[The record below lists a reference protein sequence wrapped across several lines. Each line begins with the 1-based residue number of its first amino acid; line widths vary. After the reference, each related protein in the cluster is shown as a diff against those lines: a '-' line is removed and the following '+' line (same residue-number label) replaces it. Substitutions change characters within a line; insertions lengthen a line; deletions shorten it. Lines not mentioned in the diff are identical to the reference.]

1 MFYETWCQLNVGDW
15 VLDKIDGVKPQLDV
29 EPSEIRP
36 KSEIKFNAE
45 DDSCVEQEINK
56 LLAKKVIRSVSPTRD
71 QVISNVF
78 VREKKD
84 GTFRMILNLK
94 NLNLCTE
101 KVHFKMENLKDAIA
115 LMKPGCYF
123 ASLDL
128 KDAYYSVKI
137 HPDFT

>member
-56 LLAKKVIRSVSPTRD
+56 LLAKKVIRSVSPTSAR
-71 QVISNVF
+71 
-78 VREKKD
+78 
-84 GTFRMILNLK
+84 
-94 NLNLCTE
+94 
-101 KVHFKMENLKDAIA
+101 
-115 LMKPGCYF
+115 
-123 ASLDL
+123 LD
-128 KDAYYSVKI
+128 
-137 HPDFT
+137 F